1 MYAAGEDDPEYV
13 PEHMRM
19 ASESASDEEVYMTD
33 EDDDDDESD
42 EEELANHGRIF
53 IPLMGAPMQLIQI
66 DAMLLIHTRC
76 GFIILRE

>member
-1 MYAAGEDDPEYV
+1 MILSMC

-33 EDDDDDESD
+33 DDDDDDDESE

-53 IPLMGAPMQLIQI
+53 ISSHGCAHASNQDGCQAV
-66 DAMLLIHTRC
+66 AMASAK
-76 GFIILRE
+76 